1 MAAAWKQTTGGS
13 LLASRQACA
22 NGCGFAAGGFAVLIQ
37 DLGWNAYFE
46 AAWNEEERTG
56 CVPARVVTQQR
67 GLWRVAGDFGE
78 RWARASGK
86 LRKESEE
93 GSDWPAVGDWVAA
106 EICIGKETAV
116 IQTVVR
122 RRSKFS
128 RKQAGK
134 KIAEQVIA
142 ANVDKAVVVAGL
154 DGDFNPRRLERYLA
168 QCWDSGARP
177 MLVLNKADAC
187 AELEQDVATAEN
199 VAMGAPV
206 FALSAKTGK
215 GLAAFEASL
224 VAGETIVFLG
234 SSGVGKS
241 SLINQLLGRELQA
254 TQPVR
259 ESDSRGRH
267 TTTSRELFA
276 LPNGTMVIDTPG
288 LRELQLWDAADGL
301 AQAFTDIDELATHC
315 RFADCTHEGEPGCA
329 VRAALERGELDAR
342 RFENRRKLER
352 EEEFLLRKMDPQKQQ
367 EYRKRIKILFREI
380 RQNLRAKNKNKE

>member
-1 MAAAWKQTTGGS
+1 
-13 LLASRQACA
+13 
-22 NGCGFAAGGFAVLIQ
+22 VLIQ
-37 DLGWNAYFE
+37 TLGWNAYFE
-46 AAWNEEERTG
+46 AAWNEEERG
-56 CVPARVVTQQR
+56 ASVPARVVTQQR

-86 LRKESEE
+86 LRKESEA

-106 EICIGKETAV
+106 EICIGEETAV
-116 IQTVVR
+116 IQSVLR

-134 KIAEQVIA
+134 RIAEQVMA

-154 DGDFNPRRLERYLA
+154 DGDFNPRRIERYLA
-168 QCWDSGARP
+168 QCWDSGGRP
-177 MLVLNKADAC
+177 VLVLNKADAC
-187 AELEQDVATAEN
+187 AELEQHAATAETA
-199 VAMGAPV
+199 AMGAPV
-206 FALSAKTGK
+206 FALSAKTGE
-215 GLAAFEASL
+215 GLAHFEASL
-224 VAGETIVFLG
+224 VAGETVVFLG

-241 SLINQLLGRELQA
+241 SLVNRLLRQEQQA
-254 TQPVR
+254 THPVR

-301 AQAFTDIDELATHC
+301 AQAFADIDELAAQC
-315 RFADCTHEGEPGCA
+315 RFADCTHESEPGCA
-329 VRAALERGELDAR
+329 VREALERGELDAER
-342 RFENRRKLER
+342 LENRRKLAR

-380 RQNLRAKNKNKE
+380 RRNIQSRNKDKQ